1 MITWPI
7 FVALILSIAAVY
19 YQIKREDEQAAKEQA
34 EEDERQLKNEN
45 ENENENE
52 EDEL

>member
-19 YQIKREDEQAAKEQA
+19 SQIKREDEQAAKEQA
-34 EEDERQLKNEN
+34 EEDELLSKREN
-45 ENENENE
+45 ENEDE
-52 EDEL
+52 EL

>member
-19 YQIKREDEQAAKEQA
+19 LQIKREDEQAAKEEA
-34 EEDERQLKNEN
+34 EEKEQELKNEN
-45 ENENENE
+45 DE
-52 EDEL
+52 EDL